1 MNEDFERRFESKME
15 FILEQQAQFAVD
27 IQRLG
32 ENIRQLSER
41 QDRTESIVGRLASV
55 TLDRFER
62 LEGIVATLADAQVKF
77 QNSVTEKIQQ
87 LVESQIHTDER
98 LSALIDIVRDEREGK
113 S

>member
-15 FILEQQAQFAVD
+15 FIVTQQAQFTVD

-32 ENIRQLSER
+32 EKIEQLGER
-41 QDRTESIVGRLASV
+41 QGRTESLVARLATV
-55 TLDRFER
+55 TLNRFER
-62 LEGIVATLADAQVKF
+62 LEETVATLADSQVKF
-77 QNSVTEKIQQ
+77 QDSVAEKMRE
-87 LVESQIHTDER
+87 LVEAQMHTDRR